1 MDKIEGMMR
10 VNPSERTSIVVAN
23 ISNKIARA
31 SFMYVFL
38 NVILTFLI
46 NETGY
51 RSDWMTDMKQYFYLV
66 TKLVNGEIT
75 QLNTHML

>member
-1 MDKIEGMMR
+1 MDKIEGRMR

-46 NETGY
+46 NEPGY
-51 RSDWMTDMKQYFYLV
+51 RSDWMTDMKQYFYFSSYIIRKNWRL
-66 TKLVNGEIT
+66 
-75 QLNTHML
+75 